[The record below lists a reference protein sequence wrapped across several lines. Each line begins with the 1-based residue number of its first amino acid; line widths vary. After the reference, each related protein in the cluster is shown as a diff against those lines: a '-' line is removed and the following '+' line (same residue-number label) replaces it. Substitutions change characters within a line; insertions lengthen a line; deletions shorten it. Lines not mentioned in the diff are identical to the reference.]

1 MDVEEYERH
10 RRQMNYSP
18 EIDHILKENV
28 KILVDWINNERGPFS
43 KEYVDIWYNRYHQLK
58 NSPSGLFLFNHQSSH
73 AGDKQPFQVEKRYC

>member
-1 MDVEEYERH
+1 MSVTG
-10 RRQMNYSP
+10 RQMNYSP

-58 NSPSGLFLFNHQSSH
+58 
-73 AGDKQPFQVEKRYC
+73 K